1 METYRQLEVAEE
13 NCQPSTYLAKSSFKN
28 EDEVNFF
35 R

>member
-1 METYRQLEVAEE
+1 METYKKLEVAGET
-13 NCQPSTYLAKSSFKN
+13 CQPSTYSAKSSFKN